1 MFFCVV
7 NSSYHLLV
15 FIWAY
20 SSASRGWLS
29 IYWTVNDITI
39 DSQFNHP
46 LKDQLVP
53 DNQAISYFTIILMD
67 SILMVNIG
75 IEYWRSGL
83 LAIAYKTSKKKMD
96 VNSSTNI

>member
-1 MFFCVV
+1 
-7 NSSYHLLV
+7 
-15 FIWAY
+15 
-20 SSASRGWLS
+20 
-29 IYWTVNDITI
+29 
-39 DSQFNHP
+39 
-46 LKDQLVP
+46 
-53 DNQAISYFTIILMD
+53 MD